1 MSFGG
6 SVLAMITTLKNNA
19 RPKQNLKDLLKE
31 NDTKNYYKNLE
42 VHDKVI
48 SPTELSRIKKR
59 IHDESVIEKRRN
71 TLVFISV
78 FFVIIFLV
86 VLIIACNI

>member
-6 SVLAMITTLKNNA
+6 SVLAMITTLKNNS
-19 RPKQNLKDLLKE
+19 RPRHTVKDLLKE
-31 NDTKNYYKNLE
+31 NDTKNYYKNIE
-42 VHDKVI
+42 IHDKKI

-59 IHDESVIEKRRN
+59 IHDESIIETRRN

-78 FFVIIFLV
+78 FIVIIFLV
-86 VLIIACNI
+86 VLLVMFSI

>member
-78 FFVIIFLV
+78 FFVIILLV
-86 VLIIACNI
+86 VLIIVCNI